1 VQLILAAALV
11 SAAVI
16 VAAWLASRS
25 GSGAAT
31 RRDAPES
38 IRRLQILALFAPGL
52 AAAAED
58 PRALLVWQPLASTAR
73 ALFPDDFAAIER
85 AAGAPFPFGRDQIE
99 AAHARWSS
107 DWLAW
112 ERTHDGNTRLKGAAA
127 EEELRASPGSAVC
140 ARGSTASSVRS
151 WSATSAPRGVHARE
165 QGVEQPRLLVVRTF
179 RSARPRSSFG
189 G

>member
-16 VAAWLASRS
+16 VAGWLASRS
-25 GSGAAT
+25 RGGAA
-31 RRDAPES
+31 RHDAPES
-38 IRRLQILALFAPGL
+38 VRRLQILALFAPGV

-85 AAGAPFPFGRDQIE
+85 AAEATFPFSRDQIE

-107 DWLAW
+107 EWLAW
-112 ERTHDGNTRLKGAAA
+112 ERTHDAEFKVKAAAA
-127 EEELRASPGSAVC
+127 EEELRGSPGSSVLR
-140 ARGSTASSVRS
+140 ARLDSVE
-151 WSATSAPRGVHARE
+151 RE
-165 QGVEQPRLLVVRTF
+165 KLERYQRRYEEYTRVSKALKNLV
-179 RSARPRSSFG
+179 S
-189 G
+189 

>member
-1 VQLILAAALV
+1 MQLILAAALV

-16 VAAWLASRS
+16 VAGWLASRS
-25 GSGAAT
+25 GSGVAT
-31 RRDAPES
+31 PHDAPES

-85 AAGAPFPFGRDQIE
+85 AAGAPFPFSRDQIE

-107 DWLAW
+107 EWLAW
-112 ERTHDGNTRLKGAAA
+112 ERTHDGEYKVKTAAA
-127 EEELRASPGSAVC
+127 EEELRATPGSAVLR
-140 ARGSTASSVRS
+140 ARLDSVEREKLERYQRRYEEYTRVSKALKNLGS
-151 WSATSAPRGVHARE
+151 P
-165 QGVEQPRLLVVRTF
+165 
-179 RSARPRSSFG
+179 
-189 G
+189 